1 MIIDFHT
8 HIFPDKIAEHAMRVL
23 SNDTG
28 VPYDAPATAESL
40 LWTMDMCGI
49 DRAVV
54 LNIATKES
62 QHASVLKFAKEVDSE
77 RLISFS
83 SVMPESVSALEY
95 VWYVSDEGLK
105 GLKFHPALQRFYPD
119 DEKYFPVYDLA
130 RALNLIVVF
139 HTGWDPS
146 YPDELQA
153 SPESIVAVAE
163 NFPGLRIVAAHLGG
177 LRMASDVLEKTAGKA
192 EIYLDT
198 AYCADPWLDRS
209 LFRDIIRKHGASK
222 ILFGSDY
229 PWHLP
234 SKEIELIRS
243 LDISEE
249 EKSLILGENAASLL
263 ML

>member
-1 MIIDFHT
+1 
-8 HIFPDKIAEHAMRVL
+8 
-23 SNDTG
+23 
-28 VPYDAPATAESL
+28 
-40 LWTMDMCGI
+40 MC
-49 DRAVV
+49 
-54 LNIATKES
+54 
-62 QHASVLKFAKEVDSE
+62 
-77 RLISFS
+77 
-83 SVMPESVSALEY
+83 
-95 VWYVSDEGLK
+95 
-105 GLKFHPALQRFYPD
+105 
-119 DEKYFPVYDLA
+119 EKYFPVYDLA

-177 LRMASDVLEKTAGKA
+177 LRMARDVLEKTAGKA

-198 AYCADPWLDRS
+198 AYCADPWRDRS
-209 LFRDIIRKHGASK
+209 LCRHIIRKHGASK

>member
-139 HTGWDPS
+139 TRAGIHLTPMS
-146 YPDELQA
+146 FKPRPNRLSQLLKISPD
-153 SPESIVAVAE
+153 
-163 NFPGLRIVAAHLGG
+163 
-177 LRMASDVLEKTAGKA
+177 
-192 EIYLDT
+192 
-198 AYCADPWLDRS
+198 CALS
-209 LFRDIIRKHGASK
+209 Q
-222 ILFGSDY
+222 
-229 PWHLP
+229 
-234 SKEIELIRS
+234 LI
-243 LDISEE
+243 
-249 EKSLILGENAASLL
+249 
-263 ML
+263 